1 MRDITFARYRLI
13 GIARLPIVSEKAD
26 FTGLPSPL
34 SLSLCTRII
43 PAIYVR
49 RETVETRKMQLPSW

>member
-13 GIARLPIVSEKAD
+13 GIARLPIVSEKTD

-34 SLSLCTRII
+34 SLSLYEDYPRDLRS
-43 PAIYVR
+43 AR
-49 RETVETRKMQLPSW
+49 NG

>member
-26 FTGLPSPL
+26 FTGLPPL